1 MDFRK
6 APLPKVVAVKV
17 PRGTSVPGP
26 DLASKL
32 DGSDAVVTLA
42 GMLERGE
49 VRAAVAAAADCRV
62 GNDGQLALMVE
73 LVGVA
78 EQLPLSIT
86 IAIAQSIVIMD
97 MEKARTAL
105 IAYRT
110 EYPTDAHKLSRILA
124 KRAPGVSLQLGK
136 IFVPGIYSRPNRPA
150 TRAGSRLGVS
160 ASLVLMGIAGS
171 RCAISTHHSY
181 DYDYKIPNLDF
192 KMPVMHLDPALL
204 NLSKPPAIDVMASHL
219 TYLAEIIKFAGEVMS
234 DGTPSEVL
242 AARDVR
248 NAAVADD
255 CGQLIDAVSALGDS
269 TAKHS
274 LVARSI
280 EEIAVR
286 LVLACPS
293 R

>member
-32 DGSDAVVTLA
+32 DNSDAVATLA
-42 GMLERGE
+42 AMLERGE
-49 VRAAVAAAADCRV
+49 VRTAVAAAADCRV
-62 GNDGQLALMVE
+62 GNDGRLALMVE

-86 IAIAQSIVIMD
+86 IAIAQSVVIMD

-110 EYPTDAHKLSRILA
+110 EYPNEAHKVTRVLA
-124 KRAPGVSLQLGK
+124 KRAPAVSAQLGQ
-136 IFVPGIYSRPNRPA
+136 IFVPEIYSRPSRPA

-171 RCAISTHHSY
+171 RCAISTRHSY
-181 DYDYKIPNLDF
+181 DYEVPKLDF
-192 KMPVMHLDPALL
+192 KMPAVHLDPALFE
-204 NLSKPPAIDVMASHL
+204 LSKPPTIDPLASHQA
-219 TYLAEIIKFAGEVMS
+219 YLAEIVEAAGQIMR
-234 DGTPSEVL
+234 DGTPSQVI
-242 AARDVR
+242 AARDIR
-248 NAAVADD
+248 KAAVADD
-255 CGQLIDAVSALGDS
+255 CGQLLDAAS
-269 TAKHS
+269 TVGES
-274 LVARSI
+274 ENLLVARSI
-280 EEIAVR
+280 DEINVR
-286 LVLACPS
+286 LALVCL
-293 R
+293 RR